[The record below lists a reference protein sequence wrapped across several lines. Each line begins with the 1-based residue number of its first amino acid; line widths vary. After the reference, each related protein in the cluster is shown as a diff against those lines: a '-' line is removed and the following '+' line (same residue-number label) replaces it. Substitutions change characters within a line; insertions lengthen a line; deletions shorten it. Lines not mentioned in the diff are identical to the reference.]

1 MGTPLEKPGEAL
13 RRSVALCVALSVSAI
28 AGAVSAGE
36 ARVQAG
42 IESDAAFVVLLDE
55 LSNSSAEAQP
65 QLMYRVAD
73 LPRSRLVGTVA
84 HIPLAHYE
92 VEAEPNTIGL
102 RDVHYVVA
110 SDRDG
115 THLRLRRVQFYFAT
129 GDEVDHTSCAR
140 FDVARAQLGLSIEFP
155 AAPAPE
161 FLHGQRRSSHGI
173 PHRQEDRRSGE
184 RASVFVS
191 TNNSSKPCL
200 WSAWIQF
207 HEPNVHPD
215 SGRHET
221 RPEASR
227 QSWGFEAD
235 ALRTFTGDQGGDYI
249 PGHAL
254 LSDQI
259 GTAMGV
265 PDGPDRRAQRSWSMD
280 QGYVLTFGC
289 HQHNCIEKGAVISDA
304 EGRVVRAALISFNCK
319 ARQCERAPTLTIF
332 KHPMRWGATQTR
344 SSWTRRCCSGDS
356 SACPEYRSELL
367 RWARPRGSSPARIG
381 GSVEV
386 ASLRSTACAGPVGR
400 G

>member
-1 MGTPLEKPGEAL
+1 MGTPLEERGEAL
-13 RRSVALCVALSVSAI
+13 RRRVALCLALSVSAI

-36 ARVQAG
+36 AHEQAG
-42 IESDAAFVVLLDE
+42 IESDAAFAVLLDE
-55 LSNSSAEAQP
+55 LSKSSAEDQP

-73 LPRSRLVGTVA
+73 LPSSRLVGTVA

-92 VEAEPNTIGL
+92 VEAKPNTIGL
-102 RDVHYVVA
+102 RDVHYAVA

-115 THLRLRRVQFYFAT
+115 TNLRLRRVQFYFAT
-129 GDEVDHTSCAR
+129 GDEVDRTTCAR

-161 FLHGQRRSSHGI
+161 FLHGQRSSHGI

-221 RPEASR
+221 RSEASR

-235 ALRTFTGDQGGDYI
+235 ALRTFTGDRGGDYI
-249 PGHAL
+249 PGLAL
-254 LSDQI
+254 LCDQI
-259 GTAMGV
+259 GNAMGI

-289 HQHNCIEKGAVISDA
+289 RQHNCIEKGAVISDA

-332 KHPMRWGATQTR
+332 THPDAMGRDAVQ
-344 SSWTRRCCSGDS
+344 
-356 SACPEYRSELL
+356 ELL
-367 RWARPRGSSPARIG
+367 DETLLQWGQQRVPGIPLRTYSRSLGALALQRARDL
-381 GSVEV
+381 SV
-386 ASLRSTACAGPVGR
+386 
-400 G
+400 